1 MAKEILGLI
10 KLQIP
15 AGGANPSPPVGPALG
30 QRGLNI
36 MDFCKAFNDKTK
48 DVEKGAPIPVV
59 ITAYKDRSFD
69 FVTKLPPVSFY
80 LKKANNLL
88 WLTIKDVGFFQIN
101 SGKFIIW
108 KRWHQDVGNQTIR
121 NCLLGVG
128 LGALSNQHGNLTL
141 HGSALEKD
149 GSTIICMGHSGAG
162 KSTTAYILMMQG
174 WKLLADDLVAV
185 SRDGRILPCIPR
197 IKLCKDAIEKAKIDP
212 NTIKLFGTTEKY
224 VLNKKFVNYALQP
237 APLKTIYILDG
248 RNQSNTVGKITR
260 IKNQKTKLLYLRQH
274 VFWKYLVEAMEL
286 EGRYF
291 IDSVKLLKH
300 APMYILSPPNGIRET
315 QKWLLTQNLLMP
327 GKSID

>member
-1 MAKEILGLI
+1 MPANKRFSYQALGLI
-10 KLQIP
+10 IKSKNLEIP
-15 AGGANPSPPVGPALG
+15 ELIEIDDQAHSSYVNITEDDSLVPP
-30 QRGLNI
+30 
-36 MDFCKAFNDKTK
+36 
-48 DVEKGAPIPVV
+48 
-59 ITAYKDRSFD
+59 
-69 FVTKLPPVSFY
+69 KLPANFADNFY
-80 LKKANNLL
+80 LKKIDNQL
-88 WLTIKDVGFFQIN
+88 WLIVKNVGVFQIN
-101 SGKFIIW
+101 DGKFITW
-108 KRWHQDVGNQTIR
+108 KRWHQDVGDQTIR